1 MEQACNHCSPGMTH
15 AWTGPHDRKDTQTHQ
30 VIASFRL
37 HPYPFSSETP
47 LLPLSKMAMDLL
59 GPGSLIIRLFISFL
73 EFTFFLG
80 FSLYLSMLFLA
91 FHISF
96 IIFPVILLIFIFSTF

>member
-1 MEQACNHCSPGMTH
+1 MEQACNYCSPGMTH
-15 AWTGPHDRKDTQTHQ
+15 AWTGPHDRRDTQTHQ

-59 GPGSLIIRLFISFL
+59 GPGSLIIKLFSPFL
-73 EFTFFLG
+73 DFTFFLVSSSY
-80 FSLYLSMLFLA
+80 FSILLLA
-91 FHISF
+91 YHISF
-96 IIFPVILLIFIFSTF
+96 ITFPVSW